1 MTSFK
6 IMEDIGL
13 DSIQDNET
21 YNYESYKQTFTNL
34 PYNSKEFQIT
44 ITGREI
50 IDDMKNYYKKIINN
64 SCYVINE

>member
-44 ITGREI
+44 KKKVQL
-50 IDDMKNYYKKIINN
+50 MKKQKKLQ
-64 SCYVINE
+64 